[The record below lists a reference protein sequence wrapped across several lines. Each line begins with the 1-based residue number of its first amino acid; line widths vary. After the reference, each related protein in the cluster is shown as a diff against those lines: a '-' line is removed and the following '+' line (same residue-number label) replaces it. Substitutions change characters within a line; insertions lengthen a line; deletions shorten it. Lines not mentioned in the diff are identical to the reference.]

1 MGRLR
6 GWMKSVGGLTL
17 AAGLLLLVN
26 VLPPDTAL
34 QEVRASGVLR
44 ACVPPFYPP
53 LVTGDPEA
61 PGIDVE
67 ILEAVASEIGVALSL
82 NVNAAIGRDFNPRSW
97 RITRAQCQILAGG
110 VIDSALTR
118 SFLAVGPA
126 HAVTG
131 WAVLGPELPDDLAGR
146 EVAVLVNVS
155 GLDRVAL
162 GSHLRAQGAQAWIL
176 PTPADFEAAIAEG
189 VVSVGIT
196 ESLLAESIA
205 RDHGWMVE
213 TMPEDLPRYP
223 VALGLWK
230 GDLTLKRA
238 VERAYRDLER
248 SGRLEAILARYVA
261 PPEEAVPG
269 T

>member
-1 MGRLR
+1 VARLR
-6 GWMKSVGGLTL
+6 GWIRTFGGLGL

-44 ACVPPFYPP
+44 ACVPPSYPP

-67 ILEAVASEIGVALSL
+67 ILQAVAAEIGVQLSL

-97 RITRAQCQILAGG
+97 RITRAQCQVLAGG

-131 WAVLGPELPDDLAGR
+131 WAVLGPELPDGLEGR
-146 EVAVLVNVS
+146 EVGVLVNVS

-162 GSHLRAQGAQAWIL
+162 ASYLRAHGARAWIV

-189 VVSVGIT
+189 VVPAGIT
-196 ESLLAESIA
+196 ESLLAGSLA
-205 RDHGWMVE
+205 RDHGWSVE
-213 TMPEDLPRYP
+213 MMPGDLPRYP

-238 VERAYRDLER
+238 VERAYRNLER
-248 SGRLEAILARYVA
+248 SGRMEAILARYVA
-261 PPEEAVPG
+261 EPEESVPG

>member
-1 MGRLR
+1 VTRLR
-6 GWMKSVGGLTL
+6 GWVHTFGGLVL

-44 ACVPPFYPP
+44 ACIPPSYPP

-67 ILEAVASEIGVALSL
+67 ILQAVAARIGVALSL

-97 RITRAQCQILAGG
+97 RITRAQCQVLAGG
-110 VIDSALTR
+110 VIDSPLTR
-118 SFLAVGPA
+118 SFLAVGPS

-131 WAVLGPELPDDLAGR
+131 WALLGPELPDDLAGR

-155 GLDRVAL
+155 GLDRVTL
-162 GSHLRAQGAQAWIL
+162 GSHLRAHGVRPWIL
-176 PTPADFEAAIAEG
+176 PTPADFEAALAEG
-189 VVSVGIT
+189 VVTVGIT
-196 ESLLAESIA
+196 ESLLAGSIA

-213 TMPEDLPRYP
+213 MMAGDLPRYP

-248 SGRLEAILARYVA
+248 EGKLDAILARYVA
-261 PPEEAVPG
+261 EPEEAVPG